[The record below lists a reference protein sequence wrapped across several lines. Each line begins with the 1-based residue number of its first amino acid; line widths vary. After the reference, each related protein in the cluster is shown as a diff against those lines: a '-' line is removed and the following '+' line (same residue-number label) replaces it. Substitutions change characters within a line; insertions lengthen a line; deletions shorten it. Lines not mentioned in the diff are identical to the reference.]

1 MKHYQ
6 WSYSAISIVLLI
18 VCLIGVNVIG
28 SFLPLRLDITDDR
41 LYTISDGTKKI
52 LDDLEETVTIKY
64 YFSKSNSGLPTEFK
78 AYAQRIKELLEEYSY
93 LSDGKIKL
101 EIFDPKPDSE
111 EEEWAEQYGI
121 SRIALPNGDHLY
133 LGMVALLLDL
143 EVVIPFFDM
152 RREEFLEYDISQ
164 AILSANNPKS
174 PKIGI
179 ISSLNMAGGAPPPM
193 MGGPSRPPTQWAVV
207 TELKKNF
214 DVEVLP
220 PTTEEIADDITLL
233 LLIHPKDFSE
243 RVHYAV
249 DQYVLRGG
257 RLVVL
262 VDPNSYFDAQNSPGA
277 QYGMPP
283 NPKSDLPKLLKTWG
297 VEFESSKLVGDFRY
311 ATPINAGAGQ
321 VVRYPLWM
329 TLANEAMPSEHPIT
343 SQLEALLFVDSGYL
357 RKAKDSSVEF
367 TPILQTSLD
376 SGAIESIKTRFS
388 QPDQVIRDLK
398 TDKQV
403 KVLAAFI
410 KNQFETAFP
419 GGQPPK
425 EKKEN
430 DQGTAEQEQPL
441 KNAHLSKAKEANTIL
456 VVADVD
462 FITDPFSV
470 QKLNFLGQTIVQPL
484 NDNLNFMLNAVE
496 FISGNDALM
505 SIRSRGRFTRPF
517 TRLIALEQQ
526 AQLRFQEEE
535 IALQSKL
542 KEVQDKLRNLEE
554 QKDTKQKRLLTVE
567 QQQEIKKFRVEELK
581 TRKRLREVRKILRQD
596 IESLGNWL
604 LGINMLLIP
613 SLVAVMGVVFYRR
626 RTSSRHN

>member
-6 WSYSAISIVLLI
+6 WSYSVISIALLI
-18 VCLIGVNVIG
+18 VCLVGVNVVG
-28 SFLPLRLDITDDR
+28 SFLPLRVDITDDR
-41 LYTISDGTKKI
+41 LYTISEGTKKI

-64 YFSKSNSGLPTEFK
+64 YFSKSNSALPTEFK

-93 LSDGKIKL
+93 LSSGKIKL
-101 EIFDPKPDSE
+101 EVFDPKPDTE

-121 SRIALPNGDHLY
+121 SPIALPNGDHLY
-133 LGMVALLLDL
+133 LGMIALLLDQ

-164 AILSANNPKS
+164 AILTVNNPQS

-179 ISSLNMAGGAPPPM
+179 ISSLNMNG
-193 MGGPSRPPTQWAVV
+193 GGPPAMGARRPPSQWAVV
-207 TELKKNF
+207 AELKKNF
-214 DVEVLP
+214 DVEMLLP
-220 PTTEEIADDITLL
+220 STEEISDDITLL
-233 LLIHPKDFSE
+233 LLIHPKGFSE
-243 RVHYAV
+243 RLHYAV

-262 VDPNSYFDAQNSPGA
+262 VDPSSYFDAQNSPGA

-283 NPKSDLPKLLKTWG
+283 NPKSDLPKLLKQWG
-297 VEFESSKLVGDFRY
+297 VTFDAGKLVGDFRY
-311 ATPINAGAGQ
+311 ATPINAGGGQ

-329 TLANEAMPSEHPIT
+329 SLADEAMPSEHPIT
-343 SQLEALLFVDSGYL
+343 SQLESLLFVDSGYL
-357 RKAKDSSVEF
+357 KKAKDSSVEF

-376 SGAIESIKTRFS
+376 SAVIDSMKTRFS
-388 QPDQVIRDLK
+388 KPDQIIRDLRP
-398 TDKQV
+398 DKEV

-419 GGQPPK
+419 EGQPPEEKTEEGK
-425 EKKEN
+425 EAQKEN
-430 DQGTAEQEQPL
+430 VPL
-441 KNAHLSKAKEANTIL
+441 KHAHLKKAQEANTIL
-456 VVADVD
+456 VIADVD
-462 FITDPFSV
+462 FITDSFSV
-470 QKLNFLGQTIVQPL
+470 QKLNFLGQTITQPL

-517 TRLIALEQQ
+517 TRLIALEQK

-535 IALQSKL
+535 IALKSKL

-554 QKDTKQKRLLTVE
+554 QKDSKQKRLLTLE
-567 QQQEIKKFRVEELK
+567 QQQEIKEFRVEELK

-604 LGINMLLIP
+604 LGLNILLIP
-613 SLVAVMGVVFYRR
+613 SLVAFIGIVFYRR
-626 RTSSRHN
+626 RTSSRHNQ